1 MIADRPS
8 YLAPL
13 IAELITAWPANRCIN
28 LVCHGHSVPAG
39 YVRTPVVDTLG
50 AYPHQVLSGLKER
63 FPNAVLNV
71 IVTAIGGEH
80 AEAGQARFSQVLGHR
95 PDLVLIDYGTND
107 RGIGLSRARTAW
119 EAMIRS
125 ATSAGA
131 KVLLVTPAHEVY
143 GDGDPAGACEQ
154 ARIAHAALIR
164 AATAAGAKVL
174 LVTPAHE
181 VYGDGDPGGTR
192 EQGRIAHAQLIR
204 TLASEHGVALADADA
219 AFRTYRAQGGDLLDV
234 LSQTNHPNR
243 TGHGLIAREILRW
256 FNVV

>member
-13 IAELITAWPANRCIN
+13 IAELIMAWPANRCIN

-39 YVRTPVVDTLG
+39 YFRTPVVDTLG
-50 AYPHQVLSGLKER
+50 AYPQQVLSGLKER
-63 FPNAVLNV
+63 FPNAVINV

-80 AEAGQARFSQVLGHR
+80 AEAGQTRFSQVLGHR

-164 AATAAGAKVL
+164 A
-174 LVTPAHE
+174 
-181 VYGDGDPGGTR
+181 
-192 EQGRIAHAQLIR
+192 
-204 TLASEHGVALADADA
+204 LACEHGVALADADA
-219 AFRTYRAQGGDLLDV
+219 AFRAYRAQGGDLLDV

>member
-13 IAELITAWPANRCIN
+13 IAELIMAWPANRCIN

-39 YVRTPVVDTLG
+39 YFRTPVVDTLG
-50 AYPHQVLSGLKER
+50 AYPQQVLSGLKER
-63 FPNAVLNV
+63 FPNAVINV

-80 AEAGQARFSQVLGHR
+80 AEAGQTRFSQVLGHR

-107 RGIGLSRARTAW
+107 RGIGLTRARSAW
-119 EAMIRS
+119 EMM
-125 ATSAGA
+125 
-131 KVLLVTPAHEVY
+131 
-143 GDGDPAGACEQ
+143 
-154 ARIAHAALIR
+154 IR

-243 TGHGLIAREILRW
+243 AGHALIAREILRW